1 MVAER
6 IQKLLSNLGIMSRR
20 KTEELIKQ
28 GKILVNHQKAELGTK
43 VDLSYDKLVVD
54 GREIKFAPV
63 KKFLILNKPAGYL
76 CTHNDPEGRPT
87 IFDLIKDKMFLSN
100 IGRLDFNSE
109 GLVLLTNDGDMKEFL
124 SKPENKIEREYKV
137 KVNKIVYHSELPEM
151 MKPRRI
157 DGRLVRPQHIR
168 IIKSNRNSSWIAVV
182 VCEGVNREIRK
193 LCEMWGHKVSRLIR
207 VRFGPIKLFGVAKG
221 QYRALTYNEERALIN
236 LYENREKG
244 FGKNKKN
251 K

>member
-1 MVAER
+1 MAEER
-6 IQKLLSNLGIMSRR
+6 IQKVLSNLGIMSRR
-20 KTEELIKQ
+20 KTEELIKK
-28 GKILVNHQKAELGTK
+28 GKILVNNQKADLGTK
-43 VDLSYDKLVVD
+43 VDLSRDKLVVE
-54 GREIKFAPV
+54 GKEIRFAPAR
-63 KKFLILNKPAGYL
+63 KFLILNKPAGYL

-100 IGRLDFNSE
+100 
-109 GLVLLTNDGDMKEFL
+109 DGNMKEFL

-137 KVNKIVYHSELPEM
+137 KVNKIVYTSELPEM

-157 DGRLVRPQHIR
+157 DGRMVRPQHIR
-168 IIKSNRNSSWIAVV
+168 IIKSNRNSSWISVV

-193 LCEMWGHKVSRLIR
+193 LCEIWGHKVSRLIR

-221 QYRALTYNEERALIN
+221 QYRALTYNEERALVN
-236 LYENREKG
+236 LYENREKDL
-244 FGKNKKN
+244 GKNKKN